1 MNKIKLTLED
11 LRVNSFV
18 TSEAEEA
25 LGTVNAHGLA
35 ITQLVGCIPG
45 CNTRLTCS
53 SNLC

>member
-1 MNKIKLTLED
+1 MNKIKLTLDD

-18 TSEAEEA
+18 TSETESAV
-25 LGTVNAHGLA
+25 GTVNAHGLA
-35 ITQLVGCIPG
+35 ITQVVGCIPG